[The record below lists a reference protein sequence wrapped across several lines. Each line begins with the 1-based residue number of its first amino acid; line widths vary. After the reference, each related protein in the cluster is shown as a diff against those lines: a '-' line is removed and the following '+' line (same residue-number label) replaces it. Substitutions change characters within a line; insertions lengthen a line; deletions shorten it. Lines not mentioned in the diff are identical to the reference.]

1 MLDRMSSIRYWR
13 SKSIFVFRKK
23 YDYGFM
29 DYTVR
34 VLIKCKQYGFR
45 VYIDPHQD
53 TVRYHVL
60 FFLSISNSLSGL
72 AFRGAQVHRSGHSP
86 LVGLIRLTSR
96 PLKPPY
102 STLNGL
108 SRTTLTPRLS
118 QR

>member
-1 MLDRMSSIRYWR
+1 
-13 SKSIFVFRKK
+13 
-23 YDYGFM
+23 M

-72 AFRGAQVHRSGHSP
+72 AFRGAQVHRFGHSP
-86 LVGLIRLTSR
+86 LVGLIL
-96 PLKPPY
+96 
-102 STLNGL
+102 
-108 SRTTLTPRLS
+108 
-118 QR
+118 